1 MIYGIWNF
9 GSAPFNGSAFGG
21 VPFGAMPARDLI
33 CLSAASKYTGIF
45 DQPVTYPAG
54 TPVAHAPMQPVYVQP
69 LQPMP
74 PIGYGVSP
82 MIQLWQMA
90 LTDQNN
96 KQNK

>member
-45 DQPVTYPAG
+45 DQPVTYPTG
-54 TPVAHAPMQPVYVQP
+54 AHAARICTAASADASDRVRRKPHDSAVAD
-69 LQPMP
+69 
-74 PIGYGVSP
+74 G
-82 MIQLWQMA
+82 
-90 LTDQNN
+90 TDGSEQ
-96 KQNK
+96 QTE